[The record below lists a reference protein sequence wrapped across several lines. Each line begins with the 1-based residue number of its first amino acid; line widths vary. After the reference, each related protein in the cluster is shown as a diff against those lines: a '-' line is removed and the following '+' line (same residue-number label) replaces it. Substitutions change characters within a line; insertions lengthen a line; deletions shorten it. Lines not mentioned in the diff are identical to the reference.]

1 MKHKER
7 NPTDKEQEKASRG
20 IVIMQNVPGFTQEF
34 NKIAR
39 QHKFRVA
46 DKTENRVKDLIANA
60 KTPLGNKNTNVVY
73 NIPCGC
79 KKNGYTG
86 ETDRMW
92 KTREKEHRDKVRLTK
107 KDIESGK
114 TDQALKRMN
123 EGDGGLARHATICPH
138 DIDWDNAKIVSK
150 EQGWTQRKY
159 LEGIESLRQKNRGIT
174 PLNSYNQMEQWQS
187 VIYSFI

>member
-1 MKHKER
+1 MKRKER
-7 NPTDKEQEKASRG
+7 NPMEKEQEKASRG

-46 DKTENRVKDLIANA
+46 NKTENRVKDLIANA
-60 KTPLGNKNTNVVY
+60 KTPLGDKNTNVVY

-92 KTREKEHRDKVRLTK
+92 KTREKEHRDKV
-107 KDIESGK
+107 
-114 TDQALKRMN
+114 
-123 EGDGGLARHATICPH
+123 
-138 DIDWDNAKIVSK
+138 
-150 EQGWTQRKY
+150 
-159 LEGIESLRQKNRGIT
+159 
-174 PLNSYNQMEQWQS
+174 
-187 VIYSFI
+187 